1 MERLRQRP
9 AKVKAHEGLWVA
21 ASVVALAVAVFFLG
35 RLEQFRLLLGVIV
48 PYAAVAT
55 FLLGV
60 SYRVIRWSLSPVPF
74 RIPTTCGQ
82 QKSLPWIKASWL
94 ENPYTHHWR
103 GLPHAPGDSAFPF
116 FVPGTPSGTAARRPR
131 LIYGESKFLWLGAL
145 AFHWSFLVIFLRH
158 LRFFTEPVP
167 HWVLLLDRVDSF
179 FQIGAPIL
187 YVTDVV
193 IVVAL
198 LYLLQR
204 RLRDPQV
211 RYISL
216 LADYFALFLILG
228 LALSGIW
235 MRYFTRVDIVAIKQL
250 AIGLVTFSPIVP
262 KEVGPLFFVHLFLL
276 STLAAYFPFSKL
288 MHMGGV
294 FLSPTRNLAN
304 NNRMKRHVNP
314 WDYPVK
320 VHTYEE
326 WEAEFHDKIVR
337 RGIAARQVIEDG
349 QPET

>member
-1 MERLRQRP
+1 M
-9 AKVKAHEGLWVA
+9 KALY
-21 ASVVALAVAVFFLG
+21 SLTTVVALAAVAFLLG
-35 RLEQFRLLLGVIV
+35 RVDQLRLVLGVIV
-48 PYAAVAT
+48 PYAAMTT
-55 FLLGV
+55 FLAGV
-60 SYRVIRWSLSPVPF
+60 SYRVVQWSLAPVPF

-82 QKSLPWIKASWL
+82 QKSLPWIKAGWL
-94 ENPYTHHWR
+94 ESPYT
-103 GLPHAPGDSAFPF
+103 
-116 FVPGTPSGTAARRPR
+116 TAGVIARMALEILLFRSLFRNTKVELRQGPR
-131 LIYGESKFLWLGAL
+131 LVYGENKFLWLGAL
-145 AFHWSFLVIFLRH
+145 AFHWSFLIIFLRH
-158 LRFFTEPVP
+158 LRFFLEPVP
-167 HWVLLLDRVDSF
+167 HLVLALEKVDSF
-179 FQIGAPIL
+179 FQVGAPIL
-187 YVTDVV
+187 YITDL
-193 IVVAL
+193 IMVVAL

-204 RLRDPQV
+204 RVADPQV

-216 LADYFALFLILG
+216 AADYFALFLILG

-262 KEVGPLFFVHLFLL
+262 KEVGSLVFVHLILL

-294 FLSPTRNLAN
+294 LLSPTRNLAN

-326 WEAEFHDKIVR
+326 WEAEFRDKIV
-337 RGIAARQVIEDG
+337 AAGLPLDK
-349 QPET
+349 